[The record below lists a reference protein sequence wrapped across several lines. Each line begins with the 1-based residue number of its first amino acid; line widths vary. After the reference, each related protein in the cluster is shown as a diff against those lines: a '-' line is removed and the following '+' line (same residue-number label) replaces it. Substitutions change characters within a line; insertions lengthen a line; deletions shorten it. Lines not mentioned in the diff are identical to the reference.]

1 MLCSS
6 NRTPFLKRVRRD
18 SLKFAA
24 RYYFA
29 LATAS
34 AVKFTP
40 NGYSGS
46 CGKFIPPL
54 ARRQPVAEMM
64 IEQAILNFNLVATYE
79 RKISWRRIPTL
90 NRMDKSKYLRQQDT
104 YSKFQPPQN
113 VKLNRAR
120 RQSRRKTRATTYLSP
135 HHLDLAANL
144 IAKF

>member
-46 CGKFIPPL
+46 CGKFYT
-54 ARRQPVAEMM
+54 AYSRTSAADCREMM
-64 IEQAILNFNLVATYE
+64 IEHAIL
-79 RKISWRRIPTL
+79 
-90 NRMDKSKYLRQQDT
+90 
-104 YSKFQPPQN
+104 KF
-113 VKLNRAR
+113 
-120 RQSRRKTRATTYLSP
+120 
-135 HHLDLAANL
+135 
-144 IAKF
+144 